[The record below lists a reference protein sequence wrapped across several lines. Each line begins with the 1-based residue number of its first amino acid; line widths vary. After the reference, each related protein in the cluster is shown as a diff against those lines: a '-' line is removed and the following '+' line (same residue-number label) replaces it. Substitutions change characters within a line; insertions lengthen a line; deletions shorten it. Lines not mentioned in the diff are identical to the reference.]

1 MKTSSKLSKWD
12 IIKPCEREYH
22 SIARL
27 AKKYSCSTSA
37 VKRMIYKN
45 KKAYDAFLTHAPDPK
60 ILNPFEIPDNN

>member
-1 MKTSSKLSKWD
+1 MKTPSKLSKWD

-60 ILNPFEIPDNN
+60 VLKPFQNQDNK

>member
-22 SIARL
+22 SVARL

-60 ILNPFEIPDNN
+60 ILKPFEIPDNN

>member
-1 MKTSSKLSKWD
+1 MKTPSKLSKWD

-22 SIARL
+22 SVARL

-60 ILNPFEIPDNN
+60 ILKPFEIPDNN

>member
-1 MKTSSKLSKWD
+1 MKTPSKLSKWD

-37 VKRMIYKN
+37 VKRMIYKS

-60 ILNPFEIPDNN
+60 VLKPFETQDNK